1 MLRIALLSPKGP
13 LYRHRG
19 GIFRKSLRYSP
30 LTLPTLAS
38 LIPKDVDHELYLFDE
53 GIEDIPMDLD
63 VDLIGITVIT
73 GTARR
78 AYRIARHFRERG
90 ITVVLGGPHITLVPD
105 DAAPHADALVTG
117 YAEDTWP
124 ELICD
129 FINGRLK
136 DVYQQS
142 PDLSLAGRPFAKRE
156 LIQGKRYAKTQ
167 VFEATRGC
175 VHRCDFCVVPFAWG
189 RKPFQKPVAEVID
202 EIRSTGAR
210 RAIFLDLNLIAD
222 RQYAAELFTALIPL
236 KLQWGGLAT
245 SLLARDTELL
255 ELCSRSGCQALLV
268 GFESISQG
276 SLKNIHKGFNS
287 PENYAEWIRTFHQ
300 HKIALNG
307 TFVFGMDNDS
317 EDVFRQTAEFVI
329 DHNIDLPRFA
339 ILTPFPG
346 TGLYRRLDE
355 EGRILTRNWELYDGQ
370 HVVFQPAN
378 MSVETLQQGSNL
390 AWQMT
395 YSYRSIAKRM
405 QRTPVSKLLYLAA
418 NLGYRFYAKRLDQFY
433 NCDWR
438 LIPPEPV
445 KSYFR
450 RTH

>member
-255 ELCSRSGCQALLV
+255 ELCSRSG
-268 GFESISQG
+268 
-276 SLKNIHKGFNS
+276 
-287 PENYAEWIRTFHQ
+287 
-300 HKIALNG
+300 
-307 TFVFGMDNDS
+307 
-317 EDVFRQTAEFVI
+317 
-329 DHNIDLPRFA
+329 
-339 ILTPFPG
+339 
-346 TGLYRRLDE
+346 
-355 EGRILTRNWELYDGQ
+355 
-370 HVVFQPAN
+370 
-378 MSVETLQQGSNL
+378 
-390 AWQMT
+390 
-395 YSYRSIAKRM
+395 
-405 QRTPVSKLLYLAA
+405 
-418 NLGYRFYAKRLDQFY
+418 
-433 NCDWR
+433 
-438 LIPPEPV
+438 
-445 KSYFR
+445 
-450 RTH
+450 